1 MMIYTMA
8 LYTCQSALQH
18 RLHTSVWK
26 QYPQRHSGP
35 DHFCIDFLKDDSPFD
50 IFKLLDRLFHILLP

>member
-1 MMIYTMA
+1 MPKCTA
-8 LYTCQSALQH
+8 DNT
-18 RLHTSVWK
+18 
-26 QYPQRHSGP
+26 HSDSGL